1 MVGTAQGA
9 FADPTASPMPRYFAG
24 LSSARAD
31 ARKARRARRSAKR
44 SIIWL
49 IKPRAFFFGVVPA
62 GARRAGGEI
71 FSNVNAG
78 IVYPLAVE

>member
-1 MVGTAQGA
+1 ML
-9 FADPTASPMPRYFAG
+9 RYPAG
-24 LSSARAD
+24 LSSRRVARSFC
-31 ARKARRARRSAKR
+31 KARRARRSAKR

-49 IKPRAFFFGVVPA
+49 MRPRGFFGAVAA